1 MDEKKAVLYH
11 AALKTWKG
19 RGVRIQNEVSFM
31 DNL

>member
-11 AALKTWKG
+11 AALKAWKG